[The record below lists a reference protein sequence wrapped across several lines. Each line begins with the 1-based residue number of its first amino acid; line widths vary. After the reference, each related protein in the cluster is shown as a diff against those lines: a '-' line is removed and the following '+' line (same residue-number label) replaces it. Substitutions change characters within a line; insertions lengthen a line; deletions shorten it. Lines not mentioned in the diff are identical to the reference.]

1 MIRYILNCLRRPTVR
16 SGALLF
22 TDVSR
27 TQTQTRNAQFVS
39 FLSESGFR
47 RVDPNKYERSLR
59 RRRIVA
65 HALLWSIL
73 AGFGWVVI
81 ESAQALSLF

>member
-1 MIRYILNCLRRPTVR
+1 MVRYLINRLRRPTVK
-16 SGALLF
+16 SGRLLF
-22 TDVSR
+22 ADISR
-27 TQTQTRNAQFVS
+27 TQTRNAQFVS

-47 RVDPNKYERSLR
+47 KVDPGKYERSLR
-59 RRRIVA
+59 RRQVVA
-65 HALLWSIL
+65 HVLLWSIL

>member
-22 TDVSR
+22 SEVSR
-27 TQTQTRNAQFVS
+27 TQTRNAQFVS

-65 HALLWSIL
+65 HP
-73 AGFGWVVI
+73 
-81 ESAQALSLF
+81 

>member
-1 MIRYILNCLRRPTVR
+1 MVRYLVNRFRRPTVK
-16 SGALLF
+16 SGSLLF
-22 TDVSR
+22 ADISR
-27 TQTQTRNAQFVS
+27 TQTRNAQFVS

-47 RVDPNKYERSLR
+47 KVDPGKYERSLR
-59 RRRIVA
+59 RRRVVA
-65 HALLWSIL
+65 HVLLWSIL

>member
-1 MIRYILNCLRRPTVR
+1 MPSLSASSRRADFGR
-16 SGALLF
+16 SI
-22 TDVSR
+22 
-27 TQTQTRNAQFVS
+27 
-39 FLSESGFR
+39 
-47 RVDPNKYERSLR
+47 PNKYERSLR
-59 RRRIVA
+59 RRRMVA

>member
-1 MIRYILNCLRRPTVR
+1 MFRYLLNCLRRPTVR

-22 TDVSR
+22 AEVDR
-27 TQTQTRNAQFVS
+27 TQTRNAQFVS

-47 RVDPNKYERSLR
+47 KVDPNKYERSLR
-59 RRRIVA
+59 RRRVVA
-65 HALLWSIL
+65 HVLLWSIL